1 MKRKIKKIKFYSFN
15 KLHQNY
21 MRDPEYKNEYEALQ
35 FDFSL
40 IKAIIRARGK
50 KGLTQRELAKRLK
63 VAQSSL
69 ARLESGRANPRLSF
83 LKKVTTGLGLKLTVV

>member
-1 MKRKIKKIKFYSFN
+1 
-15 KLHQNY
+15 